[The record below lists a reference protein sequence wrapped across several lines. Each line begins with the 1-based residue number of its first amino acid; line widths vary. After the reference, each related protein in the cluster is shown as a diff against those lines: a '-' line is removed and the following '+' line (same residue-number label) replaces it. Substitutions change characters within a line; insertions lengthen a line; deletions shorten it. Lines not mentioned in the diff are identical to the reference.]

1 MKGWLSKNRA
11 FLLRLAGT
19 SLATG
24 LIFFLIEQEG
34 VGEIVSAVKQVS
46 VGNFL
51 FALAFLFLSR
61 IFVSARWHVL
71 VRSAGVDVP
80 FLKTSALTFA
90 GLFASNFL
98 PTTIGG
104 DVVRLVSAIQMGMDQ
119 ALALAS
125 LAADR
130 LIGMFGMAC
139 LLPFGIPPVWGSL
152 GSPASQSLALGGLFQ
167 GAWDFTKRTL
177 QTFSIWFRRPTALL
191 LSLVFT
197 WLHTLCIIAAFSIV
211 IAGLGDFVPLPL
223 IAGLWSLAYF
233 VTLVPVSING
243 YGVQELSLTFL
254 FSQVGG
260 LGAAASLTVA
270 VLIRLLYMAASLPG
284 AAYMPSIIA
293 ALDWQK
299 QATAKE

>member
-1 MKGWLSKNRA
+1 MKGWLSKRRA
-11 FLLRLAGT
+11 FLFRLAGT
-19 SLATG
+19 LLATA

-34 VGEIVSAVKQVS
+34 VDAILSAVRQVS
-46 VGNFL
+46 PGNFL
-51 FALAFLFLSR
+51 LALLCLFLSR
-61 IFVSARWHVL
+61 LFVSARWHVL
-71 VRSAGVDVP
+71 VRAGGVRISY
-80 FLKTSALTFA
+80 FKTSALTFA

-130 LIGMFGMAC
+130 LIGMLGMAC
-139 LLPFGIPPVWGSL
+139 LLPFGIPPVWASL
-152 GSPASQSLALGGLFQ
+152 SAPALQSAALSGLFQ
-167 GAWDFTKRTL
+167 RAWEFVKRTL
-177 QTFSIWFRRPTALL
+177 RVFSTWVERPAALF

-197 WLHTLCIIAAFSIV
+197 WLHSLCVIAAFYIV
-211 IAGLGDFVPLPL
+211 IVGLGASMSFSL

-233 VTLVPVSING
+233 VTLMPVSING

-260 LGAAASLTVA
+260 LSAAASLTVA
-270 VLIRLLYMAASLPG
+270 VAIRLLYMAASLPG
-284 AAYMPSIIA
+284 AAYLPSIIA
-293 ALDWQK
+293 ALNWEEK
-299 QATAKE
+299 TAGEE

>member
-1 MKGWLSKNRA
+1 MKGWFSKKRV

-19 SLATG
+19 LLATC
-24 LIFFLIEQEG
+24 LIFLLIEKEG
-34 VGEIVSAVKQVS
+34 IGAIIFAVQQIS
-46 VGNFL
+46 PQNFL
-51 FALAFLFLSR
+51 LALFFLFLSR
-61 IFVSARWHVL
+61 LFVSARWHVL
-71 VRSAGVDVP
+71 IRSGGVKIS
-80 FLKTSALTFA
+80 FYRTSALTFA

-139 LLPFGIPPVWGSL
+139 LLPWGVPSVWNSL
-152 GSPASQSLALGGLFQ
+152 GGQVAQSLAFGDLFRRS
-167 GAWDFTKRTL
+167 WDFSKRTL
-177 QTFSIWFRRPTALL
+177 QTFSIWFKHPTALL
-191 LSLVFT
+191 LALAFT
-197 WLHTLCIIAAFSIV
+197 WLHAMSIIAAFYIV
-211 IAGLGDFVPLPL
+211 IIGLGDFVPLTL
-223 IAGLWSLAYF
+223 IAGLWGLAYF
-233 VTLVPVSING
+233 VTLIPVSING

-254 FSQVGG
+254 FSQVAG
-260 LGAAASLTVA
+260 LSTATSLTVA

-293 ALDWQK
+293 ALNWEDREK
-299 QATAKE
+299 GKE

>member
-1 MKGWLSKNRA
+1 MRDWFLKKRA
-11 FLLRLAGT
+11 FLFRLAGT
-19 SLATG
+19 LLATA
-24 LIFFLIEQEG
+24 LIFLLIEQEG
-34 VGEIVSAVKQVS
+34 LSAIIFAVKQIS
-46 VGNFL
+46 LKNFL
-51 FALAFLFLSR
+51 AALFFLLLSR
-61 IFVSARWHVL
+61 FFVSARWYAL
-71 VRSAGVDVP
+71 IRSAGVEIS

-139 LLPFGIPPVWGSL
+139 LLPFGVPSVLGSL
-152 GSPASQSLALGGLFQ
+152 GAPAAQSLTLGSLFQ
-167 GAWDFTKRTL
+167 RAWDFAKRTL
-177 QTFSIWFRRPTALL
+177 QTFSIWFKHPVDLL
-191 LSLVFT
+191 ISLFFT
-197 WLHTLCIIAAFSIV
+197 WLHMLCIITAFAIV
-211 IAGLGDFVPLPL
+211 INGLGDIVPLPL

-254 FSQVGG
+254 FSHVGG
-260 LGAAASLTVA
+260 LSAAASLTVA

-284 AAYMPSIIA
+284 AAYMPSIMA
-293 ALDWQK
+293 ALNWEERGK
-299 QATAKE
+299 GRA